1 MNIKPLPR
9 IYRKTL
15 LYKSGVE
22 YADYSLNHV
31 EGCSHGC
38 LYPCY
43 AMMMKKRCGI
53 IKGYPDWIKPKIVAN
68 ALELLEKEIPKYK
81 HKIKFVHLCFSTDP
95 FMYQQPEVIKM
106 TLKIIARLH
115 KDNIRCTVLTKGPYP
130 KELLNKEKYGDN
142 NEYGITFVS
151 LDKNFKQKFEPF
163 SLEPSKRIAK
173 LKILHDAG
181 LKTWISMEPYPTPNL
196 VKQNL
201 IELLKKVSFVDKIIF
216 GKLNYNTISY
226 QFKDNKI
233 FYDYCAEIVS
243 QFCQRHGIECHIK
256 FGTRTKKKY
265 LEGKNKT
272 DKIFLRNNNRPFIYA

>member
-1 MNIKPLPR
+1 MNIKHLPK

-53 IKGYPDWIKPKIVAN
+53 IKGYQDWIKPKIVAN
-68 ALELLEKEIPKYK
+68 ALELLNKEIPKYK

-95 FMYQQPEVIKM
+95 FMYKQPEVIKL

-115 KDNIRCTVLTKGPYP
+115 QDNIRCTVLTKGPYP
-130 KELLNKEKYGDN
+130 KALLNKEKYGGE
-142 NEYGITFVS
+142 NEYGITLVS
-151 LDKNFKQKFEPF
+151 LDKNFKSKFEPF
-163 SLEPSKRIAK
+163 SLEPLKRIKK

-181 LKTWISMEPYPTPNL
+181 LKTWVSMEPYPTPNL
-196 VKQNL
+196 AQQNL
-201 IELLKKVSFVDKIIF
+201 QKLLNKISFVDKIIF
-216 GKLNYNTISY
+216 GKLNYSTQSY
-226 QFKDNKI
+226 QFKDNKNY
-233 FYDYCAEIVS
+233 YDNCAEVVS
-243 QFCQRHGIECHIK
+243 EFCQERGIDCHIK

-265 LEGKNKT
+265 LEKEIKT
-272 DKIFLRNNNRPFIYA
+272 EKIFQSNTFNLFSYA